1 MVLKNLFCI
10 GCFFL
15 NSQLLAQSVLPLYE
29 QDKTGLRPLEGSSPS
44 FTKDGNYL
52 LLSRADGFL
61 LFERINDS
69 TFTHYRLLEEL
80 NDQIHKT
87 SPFLDY
93 QNQFLY
99 FDRAPEMK
107 MHYDAKGN
115 FLPIHGHDLARVPW
129 SLAKCGEIQPFD
141 SINTLLGEEGISVDT
156 LGNLY
161 FLQRN
166 YQVTDVYR
174 IAPKQAER
182 KRMPFPVNDGPETEP
197 DESYLFLNNRT
208 KAYPLND
215 PFYDEVPRSARI
227 FPDGQKLIFTKDDP
241 KRRSYFFMAHQ
252 IGGEWQL
259 PFPLAELN
267 EVPGEATSAYFCATT
282 DELVF
287 GKWESQSNRL
297 YLLKNASAHFPS
309 PEVFTL
315 YFEEASAELAA
326 SETAKLEQIAEALWV
341 FKGAVLGIEG
351 FASVPGSHENNFTLS
366 RQRAEAVKLF
376 LEKKGFPKAAFR
388 IVASGELKATSGNV
402 EKDQKVVIRLAL
414 P

>member
-15 NSQLLAQSVLPLYE
+15 NSQLLAQSVFPLYE

-52 LLSRADGFL
+52 LLSRADGFH

-69 TFTHYRLLEEL
+69 TFTHFRLLEEL
-80 NDQIHKT
+80 NDQTHKT

-115 FLPIHGHDLARVPW
+115 FLPIHGHDLAKVAW

-166 YQVTDVYR
+166 YQVTDVYS
-174 IAPKQAER
+174 IAPQQAQR
-182 KRMPFPVNDGPETEP
+182 KRLPFPINDWPETET

-227 FPDGQKLIFTKDDP
+227 FPDGQRLIFTKDDP
-241 KRRSYFFMAHQ
+241 KRKAHFFMAHLV
-252 IGGEWQL
+252 GGAWQL
-259 PFPLAELN
+259 PFPLELLN
-267 EVPGEATSAYFCATT
+267 EVPGEATSAYFCAST

-287 GKWESQSNRL
+287 GKWNDRTNRL
-297 YLLKNASAHFPS
+297 FLLQHASATILS
-309 PEVFTL
+309 AATFTI
-315 YFEEASAELAA
+315 YFEEASAELLP
-326 SETAKLEQIAEALWV
+326 SETTKLEQIAEALWA
-341 FKGAVLGIEG
+341 FRGAVLGIEG
-351 FASVPGSHENNFTLS
+351 FASLPGGHASNFALS
-366 RQRAEAVKLF
+366 QKRAEAVKLF

-388 IVASGELKATSGNV
+388 IVASGEQKATSGNV
-402 EKDQKVVIRLAL
+402 EKDQKVEIRLVR